1 MEAFSCPNSQEYF
14 KIMVLKYGGIYAK
27 RGNKFRAEEE
37 RFSCEGMTPYRKVAQ
52 GGRVFRA
59 KGLKVE
65 EFSGQIGERWKT
77 GRGNSSKRG
86 IPVGA
91 EGEAC
96 Y

>member
-1 MEAFSCPNSQEYF
+1 
-14 KIMVLKYGGIYAK
+14 MVLKYGGIYAK

-65 EFSGQIGERWKT
+65 ADSGHGLKRWKSR
-77 GRGNSSKRG
+77 RGQKGKRG
-86 IPVGA
+86 ILVGA
-91 EGEAC
+91 KEEAD